1 MTALC
6 SRACLEAVCEGSAAV
21 PWHLFFS
28 LLPPFLKLSSV
39 LSVGLFWEKCKIPVG
54 SLCGTSRDILLST
67 KYERYC
73 EYPCISFFFMD
84 KQDGFLEVRLS
95 MKYEPF

>member
-1 MTALC
+1 MYNIPLYGVY
-6 SRACLEAVCEGSAAV
+6 L
-21 PWHLFFS
+21 PFS
-28 LLPPFLKLSSV
+28 LD
-39 LSVGLFWEKCKIPVG
+39 
-54 SLCGTSRDILLST
+54 RDILLST

>member
-54 SLCGTSRDILLST
+54 SLCGTRDLAFTALLPRIEAVDEHVSFVCKILF
-67 KYERYC
+67 E
-73 EYPCISFFFMD
+73 
-84 KQDGFLEVRLS
+84 
-95 MKYEPF
+95 